1 MTGPATRRQKEK
13 ESTSPAQPSTQ
24 APAQPSSDSS
34 APPAGSSKQSPSHAI
49 DARLIKACL
58 QDDQEAWSALIDKY
72 KNLIYSIPIKFGMY
86 QDAAD
91 IFQAVCVDLL
101 SELPRLRDHRALPKW
116 LIQTCYHKCLHTKRL
131 AGRNVELTPEDAE
144 TPSTEGDPSLPD
156 HLLVQLEQEQLLR
169 DVVAEMPKRCER
181 MIQMLFFETPSRPY
195 EEVAKELGLATG
207 SIGFIRGRC
216 LAQLKKQ
223 LEKKGFS

>member
-1 MTGPATRRQKEK
+1 MTGTATRQQKEK
-13 ESTSPAQPSTQ
+13 PALV
-24 APAQPSSDSS
+24 SDE
-34 APPAGSSKQSPSHAI
+34 
-49 DARLIKACL
+49 RLIKACL
-58 QDDQEAWSALIDKY
+58 KGDSEAWSSLIDKY
-72 KNLIYSIPIKFGMY
+72 KNLIYSIPVKLGMY

-91 IFQAVCVDLL
+91 IFQSVCVDLL

-116 LIQTCYHKCLHTKRL
+116 LIQTCYHKCIHNRRMS
-131 AGRNVELTPEDAE
+131 ARQVELEPDDAE
-144 TPSTEGDPSLPD
+144 APRDDRDTALPD
-156 HLLVQLEQEQLLR
+156 HMLVQLEQEQMVR
-169 DVVAEMPKRCER
+169 EVISAMPDRCER

-195 EEVAKELGLATG
+195 DEVAKELGLATG